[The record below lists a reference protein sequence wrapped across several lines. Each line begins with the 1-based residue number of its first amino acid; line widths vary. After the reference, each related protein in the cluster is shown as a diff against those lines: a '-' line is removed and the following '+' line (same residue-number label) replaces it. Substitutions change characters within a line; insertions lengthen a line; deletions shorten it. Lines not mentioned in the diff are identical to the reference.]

1 MHLIFNNIFLCKIN
15 IFLHLCFAF
24 KVCDMQKDKT
34 MENEQF
40 WNRMDFLIGDERPYA
55 WAEAKGINRSAFQS
69 AKTRKTK
76 PLPKTVKDWAEKIGC
91 SYQWLNMGEGEPFSK
106 DIGVAQQQDKEIYT
120 EPSIVEQ
127 EGLKITTAI
136 DKAMLQ
142 AALETTEKKLKEQ
155 SLIMQPKDKAEFILM
170 LYDILIDIEKS
181 PYNKQLLNDV
191 IFEVEECLER
201 LYRTMLVDKKT
212 LLIVAIYT
220 LYSVNSENK
229 EGIKPTIT
237 DIIRRA
243 A

>member
-1 MHLIFNNIFLCKIN
+1 MMSSKNTENNSEL
-15 IFLHLCFAF
+15 
-24 KVCDMQKDKT
+24 
-34 MENEQF
+34 EN
-40 WNRMDFLIGDERPYA
+40 LL
-55 WAEAKGINRSAFQS
+55 
-69 AKTRKTK
+69 KTRIKFLMTQEELSKPYSFATRIGLSKGTFTGIWKEGRQSLHKSTATK
-76 PLPKTVKDWAEKIGC
+76 ICEATGANPA
-91 SYQWLNMGEGEPFSK
+91 WLMTGIGEPFSK

-229 EGIKPTIT
+229 EGIKQTIT